1 MTLRGRAKKL
11 IEQYPLVT
19 RGLLL
24 LLIFGLNII
33 GLVRWYGNR
42 RPGGPLDRAI
52 EAIGNRDSTAFAEAV
67 DVDRLVASY
76 YDQHLLQAR
85 PVQEATRSLYIKAM
99 SRRLRHW
106 IDAGVTETSYPRFD
120 ALVTFLRESADSRR
134 WQIHD
139 VSETRGSGM
148 ITLHNAAN
156 DTVEMKLK
164 IVREEGRWRVAELL
178 NVAEVVDEVRN
189 SEWRR
194 LSPDLQ
200 TINDAV
206 VIVPPSPSD
215 SVTANNPITTYSG
228 TVRVKKGRVESAVCD
243 LYSAG
248 GSFVRTIA
256 VVTSP
261 LDAGQEATFS
271 FPWRDCGAVTDCL
284 PVLRWAQVNVNGKVI
299 AVRPRALD

>member
-1 MTLRGRAKKL
+1 MTVRDNAAKL
-11 IEQYPLVT
+11 IERFPLLT
-19 RGLLL
+19 RGLML
-24 LLIFGLNII
+24 LLIGGLNII
-33 GLVRWYGNR
+33 GFVRWYGNR
-42 RPGGPLDRAI
+42 RPGVPLDLAI
-52 EAIGNRDSTAFAEAV
+52 EAIRNRDSTAFTEAV

-76 YDQHLLQAR
+76 YDQHLLQGR
-85 PVQEATRSLYIKAM
+85 PVSEATRSLYVKAIG
-99 SRRLRHW
+99 RRLRHW

-134 WQIHD
+134 WKIHD

-200 TINDAV
+200 TINDAA

-215 SVTANNPITTYSG
+215 SVNANNPITSYSG
-228 TVRVKKGRVESAVCD
+228 RVHVKKGHIESAVCD

-284 PVLRWAQVNVNGKVI
+284 PTVRWAQVSVNGKVI
-299 AVRPRALD
+299 AVRPRAL

>member
-1 MTLRGRAKKL
+1 MTRC
-11 IEQYPLVT
+11 
-19 RGLLL
+19 LLL

-42 RPGGPLDRAI
+42 RPGVPLDLAI
-52 EAIGNRDSTAFAEAV
+52 EAIRNRDSTAFTEAV

-76 YDQHLLQAR
+76 YDQHLLQGR
-85 PVQEATRSLYIKAM
+85 PVPEATRSLYIKAIG
-99 SRRLRHW
+99 RRLRHW

-120 ALVTFLRESADSRR
+120 ALVMFLRESADLRR
-134 WQIHD
+134 WRIHD
-139 VSETRGSGM
+139 VNETAGSGT
-148 ITLHNAAN
+148 ITLYNAAN

-164 IVREEGRWRVAELL
+164 IVREAGRWRVAELL
-178 NVAEVVDEVRN
+178 NVADVVDEVRD

-194 LSPDLQ
+194 LDPMLQ

-215 SVTANNPITTYSG
+215 SVNNANNPITTYSG
-228 TVRVKKGRVESAVCD
+228 RVRVKKGRVESAVCD

-284 PVLRWAQVNVNGKVI
+284 PTVRWAQVRVNGMMIV
-299 AVRPRALD
+299 VRPRALD